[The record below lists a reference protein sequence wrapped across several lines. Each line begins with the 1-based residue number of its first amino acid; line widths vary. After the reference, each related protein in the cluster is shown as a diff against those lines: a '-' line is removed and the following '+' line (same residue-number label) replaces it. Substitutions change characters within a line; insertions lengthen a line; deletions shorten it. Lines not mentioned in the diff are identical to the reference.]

1 MPVPGSLK
9 KRPIDEHAIAKTLSS
24 QFNVPEE
31 EVLAY
36 LKLLDTSDLTLA
48 QLSEKLAIDQERAS
62 ALLSSML
69 SRGLVIEASG
79 IPKQFAPLHPRMMLT
94 NLFKIF
100 EKELVQTLRDRRA
113 IVDRVVNM
121 LTPVYEE
128 RETLVVESRKA

>member
-1 MPVPGSLK
+1 MPIPGSLK
-9 KRPIDEHAIAKTLSS
+9 RRPIDEHSIAETLSS
-24 QFNVPEE
+24 QFKVPKE

-48 QLSEKLAIDQERAS
+48 QLSEKLAIDEERAS

-79 IPKQFAPLHPRMMLT
+79 TPKRFAPLHPRMMLT
-94 NLFKIF
+94 NLFKIL

-113 IVDRVVNM
+113 TVDRVVNM
-121 LTPVYEE
+121 LIPVYED
-128 RETLVVESRKA
+128 RETIVMARRKG